1 MNNLSLG
8 FVGVG
13 LMGLSLIRRLS
24 YLDYKIEAYDKNLD
38 KLEPL
43 KKISNI
49 RLMQN
54 ASQICK
60 NNNIIILCLDKTESV
75 KEVVFGKDGIVNN
88 AHDNTIILDL
98 STTLANETINFANQL
113 NKKTGAS
120 WIDAP
125 VSGGPDKALEGNL
138 AMMVGGDEKVVETV
152 KPILE
157 AISSKF
163 TYFGVSGSG
172 QIVKMINQII
182 VLNNYAILAEAA
194 SFAQAWKIDAN
205 KIPEALSDGHAG
217 SNLLNDLFPRIVNRD
232 FVPKGYASQIL
243 KDLQMVSKLANSKST
258 PTPMSSLTKQLFTI
272 LVNSSKEKLDGTSIV
287 KLFDLKEN
295 I

>member
-1 MNNLSLG
+1 MNNLNIG
-8 FVGVG
+8 FIGIG
-13 LMGLSLIRRLS
+13 LMGLSLVKRLS
-24 YLDYKIEAYDKNLD
+24 CLDFKIEAYDKNLE
-38 KLEPL
+38 KLDPL

-49 RLMQN
+49 KLIQN
-54 ASQICK
+54 ASQISK
-60 NNNIIILCLDKTESV
+60 YNDIIILCVDKTESV
-75 KEVVFGKDGIVNN
+75 KEVVFGKNGIINN
-88 AHDNTIILDL
+88 ANENTIILDL
-98 STTLANETINFANQL
+98 STTLANKTINFANQL

-138 AMMVGGDEKVVETV
+138 AIMVGGDEKVVHNV
-152 KPILE
+152 KTILE

-163 TYFGVSGSG
+163 TYFGVTGSG

-182 VLNNYAILAEAA
+182 VLNNYVILAEAA
-194 SFAQAWKIDAN
+194 SFAKAWNIDAR

-217 SNLLNDLFPRIVNRD
+217 SNLLNNLFPRIVNRD

-243 KDLQMVSKLANSKST
+243 KDLQMVSKLANSKNT
-258 PTPMSSLTKQLFTI
+258 PIPMSSLTTKLFTI
-272 LVNSSKEKLDGTSIV
+272 LTNSAKENLDGTSLV
-287 KLFDLKEN
+287 KLYDSKK

>member
-1 MNNLSLG
+1 MNQ
-8 FVGVG
+8 
-13 LMGLSLIRRLS
+13 
-24 YLDYKIEAYDKNLD
+24 K
-38 KLEPL
+38 
-43 KKISNI
+43 
-49 RLMQN
+49 
-54 ASQICK
+54 ASEVSQ
-60 NNNIIILCLDKTESV
+60 NNNIIILCVDKTESV
-75 KEVVFGKDGIVNN
+75 KEVVFGKDGLVNN
-88 AHDNTIILDL
+88 ANNNTIILDL
-98 STTLANETINFANQL
+98 STTLADETINFANQL

-138 AMMVGGDEKVVETV
+138 AIMVGGDEKVVEYV

-157 AISSKF
+157 EISSKF
-163 TYFGVSGSG
+163 TYFGETGSG

-194 SFAQAWKIDAN
+194 SFAQAWNIDAN

-232 FVPKGYASQIL
+232 FAPKGYASQIL
-243 KDLQMVSKLANSKST
+243 KDLQMVSKLANAKNT

-272 LVNSSKEKLDGTSIV
+272 LVNSSQEKLDGTSIV

>member
-1 MNNLSLG
+1 MNNLNLG
-8 FVGVG
+8 FIGVG
-13 LMGLSLIRRLS
+13 LMGLSLVKRLS
-24 YLDYKIEAYDKNLD
+24 NLGYKIHAYDKNLK

-43 KKISNI
+43 KKITNVSLNH
-49 RLMQN
+49 N
-54 ASQICK
+54 ASKISK
-60 NNNIIILCLDKTESV
+60 NNDIIILCLDKTESV

-88 AHDNTIILDL
+88 ANDNTIILDL

-113 NKKTGAS
+113 HKKTGAA

-138 AMMVGGDEKVVETV
+138 AIMVGGDEKVVENI

-157 AISSKF
+157 AISSKY
-163 TYFGVSGSG
+163 TYFGASGSG

-182 VLNNYAILAEAA
+182 VLNNYTILAEAA
-194 SFAQAWKIDAN
+194 SFAKAWNVDAS
-205 KIPEALSDGHAG
+205 KIPQALSDGHAG
-217 SNLLNDLFPRIVNRD
+217 SNLLNDLFPKIVNRD
-232 FVPKGYASQIL
+232 FEPKGYASQIL
-243 KDLQMVSKLANSKST
+243 KDLQMVSKLANSKNT

-272 LVNSSKEKLDGTSIV
+272 LVNRSKEKLDGTSIV
-287 KLFDLKEN
+287 KLFDLNEN

>member
-13 LMGLSLIRRLS
+13 LMGLSLVKRLS
-24 YLDYKIEAYDKNLD
+24 YLDYKIEAYDKNLE
-38 KLEPL
+38 KLKPL
-43 KKISNI
+43 KKITNV
-49 RLMQN
+49 RLNQN
-54 ASQICK
+54 ASKISE
-60 NNNIIILCLDKTESV
+60 NNNIIILCLDKTENV
-75 KEVVFGKDGIVNN
+75 KEVVFGKNGIVYN
-88 AHDNTIILDL
+88 AHEDTVVLDL

-113 NKKTGAS
+113 NKKTGAA

-138 AMMVGGDEKVVETV
+138 AIMVGGDEKVVENV

-157 AISSKF
+157 AISSKY

-182 VLNNYAILAEAA
+182 VLNNYTILAEAA
-194 SFAQAWKIDAN
+194 SFAKAWNVDAS

-232 FVPKGYASQIL
+232 FEPKGYASQIL
-243 KDLQMVSKLANSKST
+243 KDLQMVSELANSKNT

-272 LVNSSKEKLDGTSIV
+272 LANSEKENLDGTSII
-287 KLFDLKEN
+287 KLYDSK
-295 I
+295 II

>member
-13 LMGLSLIRRLS
+13 LMGLSLVKRLS
-24 YLDYKIEAYDKNLD
+24 YLDYKIEAYDKNLE
-38 KLEPL
+38 KLKPL
-43 KKISNI
+43 KKITNV
-49 RLMQN
+49 RLNQN
-54 ASQICK
+54 ASEISK
-60 NNNIIILCLDKTESV
+60 NNNIIILCLDKTENV
-75 KEVVFGKDGIVNN
+75 KEVVFGKNGIVYN
-88 AHDNTIILDL
+88 AHEDTVVLDL

-113 NKKTGAS
+113 NKKTGAA

-138 AMMVGGDEKVVETV
+138 AIMVGGDEKVVENV

-157 AISSKF
+157 AISSKY

-182 VLNNYAILAEAA
+182 VLNNYTVLAEAA
-194 SFAQAWKIDAN
+194 SFAKAWNVDAS
-205 KIPEALSDGHAG
+205 KIPEALSNGHAG

-232 FVPKGYASQIL
+232 FEPKGYASQIL
-243 KDLQMVSKLANSKST
+243 KDLQMVSELANSKNT

-272 LVNSSKEKLDGTSIV
+272 LANSEKENLDGTSII
-287 KLFDLKEN
+287 KLYDSK
-295 I
+295 II

>member
-13 LMGLSLIRRLS
+13 LMGLSLVKRLS
-24 YLDYKIEAYDKNLD
+24 YLDYKIEAYDKNLE
-38 KLEPL
+38 KLKPL
-43 KKISNI
+43 KKITNV
-49 RLMQN
+49 RLNQN
-54 ASQICK
+54 ASKISE
-60 NNNIIILCLDKTESV
+60 NNNIIILCLDKTENV
-75 KEVVFGKDGIVNN
+75 KEVVFGKNGIVNN
-88 AHDNTIILDL
+88 AHEDTVVLDL

-113 NKKTGAS
+113 NKKTGAA

-138 AMMVGGDEKVVETV
+138 AIMVGGDEKVVENV

-157 AISSKF
+157 AISSKY

-182 VLNNYAILAEAA
+182 VLNNYTVLAEAA
-194 SFAQAWKIDAN
+194 SFAKAWNVDAS

-232 FVPKGYASQIL
+232 FEPKGYASQIL
-243 KDLQMVSKLANSKST
+243 KDLQMVSELANSKNT

-272 LVNSSKEKLDGTSIV
+272 LANSEKENLDGTSII
-287 KLFDLKEN
+287 KLYDSK
-295 I
+295 II

>member
-8 FVGVG
+8 FIGVG
-13 LMGLSLIRRLS
+13 LMGLPLIRRLS
-24 YLDYKIEAYDKNLD
+24 YLNYKIEAYDKNLK

-43 KKISNI
+43 KKITNVSLNH
-49 RLMQN
+49 N
-54 ASQICK
+54 ASKISK
-60 NNNIIILCLDKTESV
+60 NNDIIILCLDKTDSV
-75 KEVVFGKDGIVNN
+75 KEVIFGKDGIVNN
-88 AHDNTIILDL
+88 AHNNSIILDL

-125 VSGGPDKALEGNL
+125 VSGGPDKALKGNL
-138 AMMVGGDEKVVETV
+138 AIMVGGDEEVVEYV

-157 AISSKF
+157 EISSKF
-163 TYFGVSGSG
+163 TYFGETGSG

-194 SFAQAWKIDAN
+194 SFAQAWNIDTN

-232 FVPKGYASQIL
+232 FAPKGYASQIL
-243 KDLQMVSKLANSKST
+243 KDLQMVSKLANAKNT

-272 LVNSSKEKLDGTSIV
+272 LVNSSPEKLDGTSIV

>member
-1 MNNLSLG
+1 MNNLSFG
-8 FVGVG
+8 FIGVG
-13 LMGLSLIRRLS
+13 LMGLSLVRRLS
-24 YLDYKIEAYDKNLD
+24 HLDYKIEAYDKNLE

-43 KKISNI
+43 KKITNI
-49 RLMQN
+49 RLSQN
-54 ASQICK
+54 PSEISK
-60 NNNIIILCLDKTESV
+60 NNDIIILCLDKTESV
-75 KEVVFGKDGIVNN
+75 KEVIFGKDGIVNN

-98 STTLANETINFANQL
+98 STTLANETINFANQI

-138 AMMVGGDEKVVETV
+138 AIMVGGNKKVLETV

-163 TYFGVSGSG
+163 TYFGSSGSG

-194 SFAQAWKIDAN
+194 SFAKAWNVDAK
-205 KIPEALSDGHAG
+205 KIPEALSSGHAG

-243 KDLQMVSKLANSKST
+243 KDLQMVSKLANSKNT

-272 LVNSSKEKLDGTSIV
+272 LVNRSKEKLDGTSIV

>member
-1 MNNLSLG
+1 MNDISLV
-8 FVGVG
+8 FIGVG
-13 LMGLSLIRRLS
+13 LMGLSLVKRLC
-24 YLDYKIEAYDKNLD
+24 YLDYKIEAYDKKLE

-49 RLMQN
+49 RLNKN
-54 ASQICK
+54 ASEISK
-60 NNNIIILCLDKTESV
+60 NNNIIILCLDKTQSV

-88 AHDNTIILDL
+88 AHNNTIILDL
-98 STTLANETINFANQL
+98 STTLANETINFAYQL
-113 NKKTGAS
+113 NKKTGAA

-138 AMMVGGDEKVVETV
+138 AIMLGGDEKVVEYV
-152 KPILE
+152 KPILK
-157 AISSKF
+157 AISSKY
-163 TYFGVSGSG
+163 TYFGMSGSG

-194 SFAQAWKIDAN
+194 SFAQAWNIDAN

-243 KDLQMVSKLANSKST
+243 KDLQMLSKLANAKNI
-258 PTPMSSLTKQLFTI
+258 PTPMSSLTKELFTI
-272 LVNSSKEKLDGTSIV
+272 LVNSSQEKLDGTSIV
-287 KLFDLKEN
+287 KLFDLKE
-295 I
+295 II

>member
-1 MNNLSLG
+1 MNNLNLG
-8 FVGVG
+8 FIGVG
-13 LMGLSLIRRLS
+13 LMGLSLVKRLS
-24 YLDYKIEAYDKNLD
+24 NLNWKIDAYDKNLK

-43 KKISNI
+43 KKISNV
-49 RLMQN
+49 RLNQK
-54 ASQICK
+54 ASEVSQ
-60 NNNIIILCLDKTESV
+60 NNNIIILCVDKTESV
-75 KEVVFGKDGIVNN
+75 KEVVFGKDGLVNN
-88 AHDNTIILDL
+88 ADNDTIILDL
-98 STTLANETINFANQL
+98 STTLANETIDFSNQL

-120 WIDAP
+120 WVDAP
-125 VSGGPDKALEGNL
+125 VSGGPDKAFEGNL
-138 AMMVGGDEKVVETV
+138 AIMVGGDEKVVETV

-163 TYFGVSGSG
+163 TYFGETGSG

-194 SFAQAWKIDAN
+194 SFAQAWNIDAN

-232 FVPKGYASQIL
+232 FAPKGYASQIL
-243 KDLQMVSKLANSKST
+243 KDLQMVSKLANAKNT
-258 PTPMSSLTKQLFTI
+258 PTPMSSLTKKLFTI

-287 KLFDLKEN
+287 KLFDLKE
-295 I
+295 II

>member
-13 LMGLSLIRRLS
+13 LMGLSLVKRLS
-24 YLDYKIEAYDKNLD
+24 YLDYKIEAYDKNLE
-38 KLEPL
+38 KLKPL
-43 KKISNI
+43 KKITNV
-49 RLMQN
+49 RLNQN
-54 ASQICK
+54 ASKISE
-60 NNNIIILCLDKTESV
+60 NNNIIILCLDKTENV
-75 KEVVFGKDGIVNN
+75 KEVVFGKNGIVNN
-88 AHDNTIILDL
+88 AHEDTVVLDL

-113 NKKTGAS
+113 NKKTGAA

-138 AMMVGGDEKVVETV
+138 AIMVGGDEKVVENV

-157 AISSKF
+157 AISSKY

-182 VLNNYAILAEAA
+182 VLNNYTVLSEAA
-194 SFAQAWKIDAN
+194 SFAKAWNVDAS

-232 FVPKGYASQIL
+232 FEPKGYASQIL
-243 KDLQMVSKLANSKST
+243 KDLQMVSELANSKNT

-272 LVNSSKEKLDGTSIV
+272 LANSEKENLDGTSII
-287 KLFDLKEN
+287 KLYDSK
-295 I
+295 II

>member
-1 MNNLSLG
+1 MNNLNIG
-8 FVGVG
+8 FIGIG
-13 LMGLSLIRRLS
+13 LMGLSLVKRLS
-24 YLDYKIEAYDKNLD
+24 YLDYKIEAYDKNLE

-43 KKISNI
+43 KNTSNI
-49 RLMQN
+49 KLIQN
-54 ASQICK
+54 ASQISK

-88 AHDNTIILDL
+88 ANENTIVLDL
-98 STTLANETINFANQL
+98 STTLANETVNFANQL
-113 NKKTGAS
+113 NKKTGAA

-125 VSGGPDKALEGNL
+125 VSGGPDKALKGNL
-138 AMMVGGDEKVVETV
+138 AIMVGGDEKVVENV

-157 AISSKF
+157 AISSKY

-182 VLNNYAILAEAA
+182 VLNNYAILAEAV
-194 SFAQAWKIDAN
+194 SFAEAWNIDAS

-217 SNLLNDLFPRIVNRD
+217 SYLLNNLFPRMVNKS

-243 KDLQMVSKLANSKST
+243 KDLQMVSKLAETKNT
-258 PTPMSSLTKQLFTI
+258 PIPMSSLAKKLFTI
-272 LVNSSKEKLDGTSIV
+272 LVNSEKENLDGTSII
-287 KLFDLKEN
+287 KLYDSK
-295 I
+295 II

>member
-1 MNNLSLG
+1 
-8 FVGVG
+8 
-13 LMGLSLIRRLS
+13 
-24 YLDYKIEAYDKNLD
+24 
-38 KLEPL
+38 
-43 KKISNI
+43 
-49 RLMQN
+49 
-54 ASQICK
+54 
-60 NNNIIILCLDKTESV
+60 
-75 KEVVFGKDGIVNN
+75 
-88 AHDNTIILDL
+88 
-98 STTLANETINFANQL
+98 
-113 NKKTGAS
+113 
-120 WIDAP
+120 
-125 VSGGPDKALEGNL
+125 
-138 AMMVGGDEKVVETV
+138 MVGGDEKVVETV

-163 TYFGVSGSG
+163 TYFGESGSG
-172 QIVKMINQII
+172 QIAKMINQII

-194 SFAQAWKIDAN
+194 SFAQAWNIDAN

-243 KDLQMVSKLANSKST
+243 KDLQMVSKLANAKNT

-272 LVNSSKEKLDGTSIV
+272 LVNSSQEKLDGTSIV

>member
-8 FVGVG
+8 FIGVG
-13 LMGLSLIRRLS
+13 LMGFSLIRRLS
-24 YLDYKIEAYDKNLD
+24 YLNYKIEAYDKNIE

-43 KKISNI
+43 KKITNV
-49 RLMQN
+49 RLIQN
-54 ASQICK
+54 SSKISE

-75 KEVVFGKDGIVNN
+75 KKVVFGKDGIVNN
-88 AHDNTIILDL
+88 AHKNTIILDL
-98 STTLANETINFANQL
+98 STTLANETINFANKL
-113 NKKTGAS
+113 NKKTGAA

-138 AMMVGGDEKVVETV
+138 AIMVGGDEKFVENV

-157 AISSKF
+157 AISSKY

-182 VLNNYAILAEAA
+182 VLNNYTILAEAA
-194 SFAQAWKIDAN
+194 SFAKAWNVDVS
-205 KIPEALSDGHAG
+205 KIPEALSNGHAG
-217 SNLLNDLFPRIVNRD
+217 SNLLNDVFPRMVNRD
-232 FVPKGYASQIL
+232 FEPKGYASQIL
-243 KDLQMVSKLANSKST
+243 KDLQMVLKLANSKNT
-258 PTPMSSLTKQLFTI
+258 PTPMSSLTKKLFTI
-272 LVNSSKEKLDGTSIV
+272 LENRSKEKLDGTSIV
-287 KLFDLKEN
+287 KLFDLKEK

>member
-8 FVGVG
+8 FIGVG

-24 YLDYKIEAYDKNLD
+24 YLNYKIEAYDKNIE
-38 KLEPL
+38 KLKLL
-43 KKISNI
+43 KKITNV
-49 RLMQN
+49 RLVQN
-54 ASQICK
+54 GSKISE

-75 KEVVFGKDGIVNN
+75 KKVVFGKDGIVNN
-88 AHDNTIILDL
+88 AHKNTIILDL

-113 NKKTGAS
+113 NKKTGAA

-125 VSGGPDKALEGNL
+125 VSGGPDKALEGDL
-138 AMMVGGDEKVVETV
+138 AIMVGGDEKFVENV

-157 AISSKF
+157 AISSKY

-182 VLNNYAILAEAA
+182 VLNNYTILAEAA
-194 SFAQAWKIDAN
+194 SFAKAWNVDAS

-217 SNLLNDLFPRIVNRD
+217 SNLLNDLFPRMVNRD
-232 FVPKGYASQIL
+232 FEPKGYTSQIL
-243 KDLQMVSKLANSKST
+243 KDLQMVLKLANSKNT
-258 PTPMSSLTKQLFTI
+258 PTPMSSLTKKLFTI
-272 LVNSSKEKLDGTSIV
+272 LENRSKEKLDGTSIV
-287 KLFDLKEN
+287 KLFDLKEK